1 MKTLITLL
9 VTMSLMPVS
18 AFAAKQPMSPQE
30 DPKYYT
36 LDLKTAQVETI
47 PMDQVPTKSIQS
59 SAIMDMTRGGGT
71 TGLDQASQVLM
82 VADQVVNLTA
92 KIWSLIEKN
101 QPVVTIPGKSPYATA
116 VPKGIKTWTYLT
128 GWKGPKTVVKR
139 FTCKNLYGMKVID
152 IRYAVSYAYA
162 GSYRGKG
169 RYLTAVSAE
178 PVSVNV
184 LWGYKL
190 SMSAEVPDPTVIN
203 KGTVANPMAALEL
216 VVKYSVHTAIQHSE
230 LRDIYYIR
238 GDGLIREMI
247 SNSSLES
254 FQEIKDGEVVKYY

>member
-1 MKTLITLL
+1 
-9 VTMSLMPVS
+9 
-18 AFAAKQPMSPQE
+18 
-30 DPKYYT
+30 
-36 LDLKTAQVETI
+36 
-47 PMDQVPTKSIQS
+47 
-59 SAIMDMTRGGGT
+59 MTRGGGT

-203 KGTVANPMAALEL
+203 KGTVANPMVMIG
-216 VVKYSVHTAIQHSE
+216 VVKIIFSFIGGWVQKVVPQAGLLGSLAGIGLVLIGFVPIVEIFSLPLVGLISLGIILYTLVAKIRLPKNFPGVLLAVALGTA
-230 LRDIYYIR
+230 LYYILGPMPQDR
-238 GDGLIREMI
+238 I
-247 SNSSLES
+247 
-254 FQEIKDGEVVKYY
+254 